1 MAIDER
7 TPQERIRA
15 FTDAVD
21 DEILRPARR
30 YVRGVRRGLL
40 LGVALG
46 ILFAPRPGSQ
56 TRERTLRAWRT
67 VSRYLPGRQES
78 S

>member
-1 MAIDER
+1 MATDER

-21 DEILRPARR
+21 EEILRPTRR
-30 YVRGVRRGLL
+30 YVRGVRLGLM

-46 ILFAPRPGSQ
+46 ILFAPRPGRQ
-56 TRERTLRAWRT
+56 TRERVSRAWRT
-67 VSRYLPGRQES
+67 LSRHLPKREVS
-78 S
+78 